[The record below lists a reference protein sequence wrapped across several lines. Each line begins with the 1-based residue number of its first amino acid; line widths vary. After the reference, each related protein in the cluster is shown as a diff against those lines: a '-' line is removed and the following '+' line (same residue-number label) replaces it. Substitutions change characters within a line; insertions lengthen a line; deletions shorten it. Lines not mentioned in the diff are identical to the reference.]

1 MNSLENTARARDQ
14 ELLKLK
20 INHETAM
27 QAVKDEWR
35 TEVGEVRAAAQ
46 LEHKDKDPIYE
57 ELPEVSV

>member
-1 MNSLENTARARDQ
+1 MGSLENTLRARDQ
-14 ELLKLK
+14 DLLKLK

-46 LEHKDKDPIYE
+46 LPIYE